1 MSSVQTLIQR
11 SSAFFFSPPV
21 EVEPA
26 HVGVGSLL
34 ARTPTSSRCACAR
47 ETWMVDLLGHLNSPI
62 GINVGAAVCVY
73 MKSLWETGHCSA
85 SNVAGPPS
93 VWEHPAAG

>member
-1 MSSVQTLIQR
+1 
-11 SSAFFFSPPV
+11 
-21 EVEPA
+21 
-26 HVGVGSLL
+26 
-34 ARTPTSSRCACAR
+34 
-47 ETWMVDLLGHLNSPI
+47 MVDLLGHLNSPI